1 MKKLIHWKSLTWFL
15 KYNSKSVIFI
25 WHLMGPRWG
34 GEERVMKKINQL
46 KIAQYQGNTW
56 QDTVHLPESSNLAL

>member
-1 MKKLIHWKSLTWFL
+1 
-15 KYNSKSVIFI
+15 
-25 WHLMGPRWG
+25 MGPRWG